1 MRNWEGFGRREKL
14 TERSSFRWGE
24 EAEMEDAMVR
34 EGEIQRPQPQFPK
47 RKSRIVQ
54 PVAGVP
60 PPSDRRRA
68 APQPRR
74 LRRVET
80 RTVENQNW
88 RQSGGLCAKVRT
100 RRAPRLDL
108 GRTNGSDG

>member
-1 MRNWEGFGRREKL
+1 MRNREGFGRGEKL

-24 EAEMEDAMVR
+24 EAEVEDAMVK
-34 EGEIQRPQPQFPK
+34 GEIQRPQPQFPK

-88 RQSGGLCAKVRT
+88 RQSGGLCAKVRS
-100 RRAPRLDL
+100 RRARRLDL
-108 GRTNGSDG
+108 GRANGSGG